1 MRSVLTVYLTGVVIA
16 LAVMR
21 DRWPT
26 RVAAA
31 LVWPLGPM
39 AFIVVVFI
47 FLVTAAI
54 LWPVLVLG
62 MAALLGAL
70 ITWLT

>member
-1 MRSVLTVYLTGVVIA
+1 
-16 LAVMR
+16 MR

-54 LWPVLVLG
+54 LWPVFGLA